1 MKAYRWTGPNSGLHL
16 EDIAVPEPS
25 TAEVA
30 GKVIALGEGV
40 SEVNIG
46 DRVAV
51 ALTGPAGEIGL
62 NNDGGYAEYA
72 IVPVKYLEPIP
83 DNFSFEQASVATD
96 AVATSYHA
104 VVTTGGVTASTT
116 VAIFGL
122 GGLGSI
128 GLRIASL
135 QGAIVY
141 GFDIDSSKFEA
152 AKRDD
157 FVGITST
164 MTAALDAVKPS
175 GRIVLTGL
183 GDEKLALP
191 TFSIVHKS
199 VEIRGSLG
207 GTKEDLRTVL
217 ALISEGKIT
226 PDLEEIPFSKVN
238 EGLLRLE
245 AGQTKGR
252 LFTRP
257 TCLSFRQE
265 SDYDV
270 PYYVLNQIDPP
281 WIGAIYGCENNGS
294 RVQEI
299 IDVECQQGRLLT
311 FPNVFQH
318 RVQSFSLRD
327 PTKPGCRKILALLL
341 LVDPAITVIS
351 TGNVPS
357 QRAGQWL
364 RDQGESGESLMG
376 MVEAKGLRVEL
387 MEKRKVFVGHQDV
400 AFRSL
405 RFNLCAH

>member
-1 MKAYRWTGPNSGLHL
+1 MKAYRWGGPNSGLHL
-16 EDIAVPEPS
+16 EDIAVPQPS
-25 TAEVA
+25 TAEVLIQVETCGLCHSDCHIVSGTGGAWIQQRPITLGHEVA

-40 SEVNIG
+40 SEVHIG

-51 ALTGPAGEIGL
+51 ALLGQAGGIGL
-62 NNDGGYAEYA
+62 NYDGGYAEYA
-72 IVPVKYLEPIP
+72 VVPVKYLEPIP
-83 DNFSFEQASVATD
+83 DNVSFEQASVATD

-116 VAIFGL
+116 VAIVGL
-122 GGLGSI
+122 GGLGSV

-152 AKRDD
+152 AMRDGAKACFSSLEDAKDVTFDVVVD

-164 MTAALDAVKPS
+164 MTAALEAVKPS

-183 GDEKLALP
+183 GDEKLTLP

-207 GTKEDLRTVL
+207 ATKEDLRTVL

-245 AGQTKGR
+245 AGQTEGR

-257 TCLSFRQE
+257 T
-265 SDYDV
+265 
-270 PYYVLNQIDPP
+270 
-281 WIGAIYGCENNGS
+281 
-294 RVQEI
+294 
-299 IDVECQQGRLLT
+299 
-311 FPNVFQH
+311 
-318 RVQSFSLRD
+318 
-327 PTKPGCRKILALLL
+327 LAS
-341 LVDPAITVIS
+341 V
-351 TGNVPS
+351 
-357 QRAGQWL
+357 
-364 RDQGESGESLMG
+364 
-376 MVEAKGLRVEL
+376 
-387 MEKRKVFVGHQDV
+387 
-400 AFRSL
+400 
-405 RFNLCAH
+405 